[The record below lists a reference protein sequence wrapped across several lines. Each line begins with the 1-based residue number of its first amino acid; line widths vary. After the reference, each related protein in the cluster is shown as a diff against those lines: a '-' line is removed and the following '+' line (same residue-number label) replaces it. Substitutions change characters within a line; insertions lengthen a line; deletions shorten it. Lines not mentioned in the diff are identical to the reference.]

1 MKIFGIDIK
10 WPGGHKGRPDMTPP
24 PRGPITMVGE
34 RYLIDVRTKEEWNRD
49 HIQGTILIPHDQ
61 IGKRLP
67 DIIADRQAPIALFCR
82 SGRRSAIA
90 LDVVKAIGYKHV
102 ENLGGIQD
110 ARNTLRNR
118 SYPSHP
124 NQDQRLPQKEK
135 SQTRSKNDESDRT
148 LERKQKT

>member
-1 MKIFGIDIK
+1 MA
-10 WPGGHKGRPDMTPP
+10 
-24 PRGPITMVGE
+24 GE

-67 DIIADRQAPIALFCR
+67 DIIADRQAP
-82 SGRRSAIA
+82 IA

>member
-1 MKIFGIDIK
+1 MA
-10 WPGGHKGRPDMTPP
+10 
-24 PRGPITMVGE
+24 GE